1 MAFGHGKNGV
11 FKLTDSGSTK
21 RNISASV
28 TQVSFSQDGDTAEVS
43 TLGASAKSFIAGLS
57 SATLSISGYFDP
69 LAAAADPSP
78 SGSHTVLSG
87 LIGTATTFEIAPQGT
102 AGGSPKITGSA
113 FLTKYNPTI
122 DLGGA
127 VGFSA
132 DFQVSGAV
140 TYTTY

>member
-11 FKLTDSGSTK
+11 FKLNDSAGTK
-21 RNISASV
+21 RNITSSV
-28 TQVSFSQDGDTAEVS
+28 TQVTFTQDGDTAEVS
-43 TLGASAKSFIAGLS
+43 TLGSSAKSYIAGLTN
-57 SATLSISGYFDP
+57 ATLSVSGYFDP
-69 LAAAADPSP
+69 AAAASDPAA

-87 LIGTATTFEIAPQGT
+87 LPGVVTAFELAPQGT
-102 AGGSPKITGSA
+102 ATSSPKITGSA
-113 FLTKYNPTI
+113 IMTKYNPTV

-140 TYTTY
+140 TYGTY